1 MKSNPIIWNAVLLG
15 LGLLFGCSE
24 HDLIE
29 PAEPVEPG
37 KVNHAPVVAF
47 LADTFAV
54 VGDTLR
60 LKFSAT
66 DPDGDVLRFEEE
78 MPCTWG
84 EIKDGTCHPPIAHID
99 SRTGSF
105 WFYPRTYDIPLRVV
119 VVTVSD
125 GRGGYAYTSVDV
137 SVSMGP

>member
-1 MKSNPIIWNAVLLG
+1 M
-15 LGLLFGCSE
+15 
-24 HDLIE
+24 
-29 PAEPVEPG
+29 
-37 KVNHAPVVAF
+37 NHSPVVVS

-66 DPDGDVLRFEEE
+66 DPDEDVLRFEEE

-84 EIKDGTCHPPIAHID
+84 EIKNGTCHPPIADID

-105 WFYPRTYDIPLRVV
+105 WFLPRTYDIPLRGVF
-119 VVTVSD
+119 VTVSD
-125 GRGGYAYTSVDV
+125 GRGGYAYVSVDV